1 MSTALEQMSY
11 YTRTTLFISI
21 RGDHSYY
28 YIPVP
33 VECMQ
38 RHDDPDYGVFM
49 VSGIDSAIA
58 VDTDVQRA
66 YNENRVDLLFRGKQV
81 RLVKSLNA
89 GIMLIQPL
97 QSDPN

>member
-1 MSTALEQMSY
+1 MSTALDQMSY
-11 YTRTTLFISI
+11 YIRMTLFISI
-21 RGDHSYY
+21 RGDYSCC
-28 YIPVP
+28 IPVP

-89 GIMLIQPL
+89 GIMLIHPL
-97 QSDPN
+97 QSDPD